1 MKAFINRN
9 LFTQTSLDSGSL
21 TMLGAVIHSFPEP
34 GEYHGTVLRGGNEVG
49 NFHLAVDKD
58 CPEMQVNIDLAAID
72 QPDLDHCEGELK
84 KRLVVNPKGYAVFH
98 VSHGAGGYAV
108 RVGRLDGKSKG
119 EPFDSRE
126 LKEGDMFAATL
137 IRPGIYS
144 VVNANTKVR
153 GKIVVAYSKIKKM
166 PSYRPSDPVSIRCT
180 KKALELDKIEI
191 EHTKKVL
198 EPGKIGIERTKKVLE
213 PGKIEIE
220 PTQGQVYHFETP
232 SRIRIELQKPD
243 DGFEHEHI
251 RPPVIDRWR
260 KPMTR

>member
-9 LFTQTSLDSGSL
+9 LFAQTNLDSGSL
-21 TMLGAVIHSFPEP
+21 TMLGAVIHNFSEP
-34 GEYHGTVLRGGNEVG
+34 GEYHGTVLRGRDDVG
-49 NFHLAVDKD
+49 NFHLTVDKE
-58 CPEMQVNIDLAAID
+58 CPDMQVNIDLAAID
-72 QPDLDHCEGELK
+72 QPDSENYESKLK

-108 RVGRLDGKSKG
+108 RVGRLDDKSKD

-144 VVNANTKVR
+144 VVNANNKVR
-153 GKIVVAYSKIKKM
+153 DEIVVAYSKIKKM

-180 KKALELDKIEI
+180 KKAIKLDK
-191 EHTKKVL
+191 TK
-198 EPGKIGIERTKKVLE
+198 IERTKKAIE

-232 SRIRIELQKPD
+232 SRIRIELQKPE

>member
-1 MKAFINRN
+1 MKEFINRN

-21 TMLGAVIHSFPEP
+21 TMLGAVIHNFPEP
-34 GEYHGTVLRGGNEVG
+34 GEYHGTVLRGRDEVG
-49 NFHLAVDKD
+49 NFHLTVDME
-58 CPEMQVNIDLAAID
+58 CPDMQVNIDLAAID
-72 QPDLDHCEGELK
+72 QPDSENYDSELK

-98 VSHGAGGYAV
+98 VSHGTGGYAV
-108 RVGRLDGKSKG
+108 RVGRLDSKSKD

-153 GKIVVAYSKIKKM
+153 GKIVVAYSKIKKT
-166 PSYRPSDPVSIRCT
+166 PYRPSDPVSIRCT
-180 KKALELDKIEI
+180 KKALE
-191 EHTKKVL
+191 
-198 EPGKIGIERTKKVLE
+198 PGKIEIERTKKVLE

-220 PTQGQVYHFETP
+220 PMQGQVYHFETV

-243 DGFEHEHI
+243 DEFEHEHI